1 MSMSR
6 FLLLLLMTL
15 TASATLLAQDAQ
27 AIAQRIDQRSV
38 LYWNPCVTIDG
49 HQDGTTAFDFYAS
62 DARDT
67 RYIINIEGIASDG
80 TPFKATR
87 AFDKR

>member
-1 MSMSR
+1 MPMRPHSGGKKS
-6 FLLLLLMTL
+6 LDIKL
-15 TASATLLAQDAQ
+15 SQK
-27 AIAQRIDQRSV
+27 

-49 HQDGTTAFDFYAS
+49 HQDGTTSFDFYAS

-87 AFDKR
+87 TIDKR